1 MAKKNSINLESLC
14 TGILFCISLVA
25 LIIACLAYNKKPS
38 VGGGEYYCGARTH
51 NNDLLKV
58 KKKKKYDDDNN

>member
-1 MAKKNSINLESLC
+1 MAKKKSMNLESLC

-25 LIIACLAYNKKPS
+25 LIIACLAYTQKPAA
-38 VGGGEYYCGARTH
+38 GEYYCGAGAQSV
-51 NNDLLKV
+51 NSLKF

>member
-38 VGGGEYYCGARTH
+38 VGGGNIIVEPAPIIMTY
-51 NNDLLKV
+51 
-58 KKKKKYDDDNN
+58 